1 VPVTYSDICNARLL
15 VEISPPYTPAPE
27 LAYGTDF
34 FEDVLEAGIFVLGI
48 QPTPGGGVMDW
59 ALLRESPNRLLD
71 YAPWAAAWADTVRL
85 IDLQAVAGSP
95 LTIII
100 DDETNEAI
108 ACFDMP

>member
-1 VPVTYSDICNARLL
+1 LL

-34 FEDVLEAGIFVLGI
+34 FEDIIAAGIFVLGI
-48 QPTPGGGVMDW
+48 QPTQQGGTMDGD
-59 ALLRESPNRLLD
+59 LLRNSPNRLSFYL
-71 YAPWAAAWADTVRL
+71 PRAAHLEDVVRV
-85 IDLQAVAGSP
+85 IDLQAVTGSP

-108 ACFDMP
+108 ACFVSP